1 MIDKNKTEFSFL
13 KFPRAL
19 FDSPL
24 FSDLSLDAKVLFAL
38 ILDRMGVSEINADRF
53 TDSEGNIFVIYTIN
67 EICEKLG
74 CSHEKAVRLLKDLQK
89 SDLILKYRS
98 GCGKPTKII
107 LEPRVFTLLKIG
119 SDNSENQNSDVPKN
133 GIQNFRKSESN
144 YNNKSYNN
152 ISYIYPSIDYDG
164 LIGSIED
171 QIEAD
176 CINGD
181 AEIVKEIVMI
191 MADVM
196 SDTSPTEKIG
206 RSEFPR
212 QVVVS
217 RFRKITAEH
226 IENIIYSIQNPK
238 YEIKNIKSYII
249 SALYNAP
256 ATMASGDAALYGYYE
271 KCD

>member
-74 CSHEKAVRLLKDLQK
+74 CARAKATRTLKELQNAG
-89 SDLILKYRS
+89 LIKKYRE
-98 GCGKPTKII
+98 GCGKPSKII
-107 LEPRVFTLLKIG
+107 ASLSVFPMLKTERE
-119 SDNSENQNSDVPKN
+119 SYQNDT
-133 GIQNFRKSESN
+133 SESIKTELQNVSESNCN

-164 LIGSIED
+164 LIESIED

-206 RSEFPR
+206 KSEFPR

-217 RFRKITAEH
+217 RFRKLTAEH